1 MQRFKIILYKN
12 NIVLLWQ
19 KRLKCFCGTRKVLKQ
34 NIDQSI
40 FCLSHNCR
48 TNRLAFCKMSVMT
61 MTDLWAA
68 VTMEIYM
75 KITLV
80 DDLIGDQKILKFLKK
95 SFLTLLCWKALSFM
109 LN

>member
-1 MQRFKIILYKN
+1 
-12 NIVLLWQ
+12 
-19 KRLKCFCGTRKVLKQ
+19 
-34 NIDQSI
+34 
-40 FCLSHNCR
+40 
-48 TNRLAFCKMSVMT
+48 MSVMT

-95 SFLTLLCWKALSFM
+95 SS
-109 LN
+109 